1 MEKLVAV
8 AVGVGGVGRGE
19 ILGGRERDWKL
30 ETVSLNFS
38 LIMEDF

>member
-8 AVGVGGVGRGE
+8 AVGVGGVGGGE
-19 ILGGRERDWKL
+19 NLGGRERDWKL
-30 ETVSLNFS
+30 EWVSLIVS